1 MRLRVI
7 MLVVAT
13 SSLVLVSFLIPLA
26 LVLRTLEA
34 DRAVST
40 ATAQAQSMAPLV
52 TTLPADS
59 LRLTIEQINAQTGAR
74 ITVILPSGTELG
86 QQVPR
91 SAAVQLAR
99 NGRSFTAEAPG
110 GEQVLVAV
118 EGLSGGAAV
127 ISTFVPDSVLRHGVT
142 RAWLLLGG
150 VGLLLLVL
158 SVAVAGQLAR
168 SVVRPIKAL
177 ALASDRLA
185 AGDLSARA
193 TVAGPPEVCRA
204 AAGLNRLAVRIGE
217 LLAHERETVA
227 APARAEPAQ
236 APGTRQGGAVSGGLW
251 LRFLSGPDIDSLGLT
266 NAEIVAAVTDA
277 VRAHGDGRVVVEP
290 RVHLV
295 PDNDGAGHFNVL
307 RGHLSV
313 PGVSGV
319 KVVGDFVSNY
329 AAGLPS
335 ELGLL
340 TLYDPQTGVPLAIM
354 DATMITACR
363 TGAMTAVG
371 ARYLARRDARV
382 LGHVGAR
389 GTAFWNVVL
398 LDELFDLEEIR
409 ITSRR
414 PESREAFAR
423 QLATVTGTHIRVAS
437 SAEEVFDGADI
448 LVEASRL
455 SAPEPLLR
463 TAWVRPGAFVVP
475 YGTVSAVELDL
486 LDVMDKVVVDDWR
499 EAQSGRFGALRRHV
513 DAGRLSAASLHAELG
528 QIVTGARPGREHDDE
543 RILFWH
549 RGLAILDI
557 AVGLAILRR
566 AEQQGAGTML
576 RYRS

>member
-1 MRLRVI
+1 
-7 MLVVAT
+7 MLT
-13 SSLVLVSFLIPLA
+13 
-26 LVLRTLEA
+26 
-34 DRAVST
+34 
-40 ATAQAQSMAPLV
+40 
-52 TTLPADS
+52 
-59 LRLTIEQINAQTGAR
+59 
-74 ITVILPSGTELG
+74 
-86 QQVPR
+86 
-91 SAAVQLAR
+91 
-99 NGRSFTAEAPG
+99 
-110 GEQVLVAV
+110 
-118 EGLSGGAAV
+118 
-127 ISTFVPDSVLRHGVT
+127 
-142 RAWLLLGG
+142 
-150 VGLLLLVL
+150 
-158 SVAVAGQLAR
+158 
-168 SVVRPIKAL
+168 
-177 ALASDRLA
+177 
-185 AGDLSARA
+185 
-193 TVAGPPEVCRA
+193 
-204 AAGLNRLAVRIGE
+204 
-217 LLAHERETVA
+217 
-227 APARAEPAQ
+227 
-236 APGTRQGGAVSGGLW
+236 GGLW
-251 LRFLSGPDIDSLGLT
+251 LRFLSGPDIESLDLSH
-266 NAEIVAAVTDA
+266 AEIVAAVEDA

-295 PDNDGAGHFNVL
+295 PDNHGAGHFNVL
-307 RGHLSV
+307 RGHLGA

-319 KVVGDFVSNY
+319 KVVGDFVANY

-340 TLYDPQTGVPLAIM
+340 TLYDPETGVPLAIM

-371 ARYLARRDARV
+371 ARYLARRDSRV

-389 GTAFWNVVL
+389 GTAFWNIVL
-398 LDELFDLEEIR
+398 LDEMFDLDEIR

-414 PESREAFAR
+414 PESREAFA
-423 QLATVTGTHIRVAS
+423 QELAAVTGTRVRVTAT
-437 SAEEVFDGADI
+437 AEEAFDRADI

-455 SAPEPLLR
+455 TEPEPLLR
-463 TAWVRPGAFVVP
+463 TGSVQPGAFVVP

-513 DAGRLSAASLHAELG
+513 DTGRLSVASLHAELG
-528 QIVTGARPGREHDDE
+528 QVVTGRRPGRERDDE